1 MSIPVNKTLEQIR
14 ADMFGRI
21 ETVQDEYVAKGWLPL
36 RLNLNK
42 GVIRGMIE
50 LWCWGLHQLY
60 LFLAHVLT
68 QAFPST
74 ATGAWL
80 DLWCRSVNVFRRD
93 WTKAQGLVHFVRSG
107 TSGTSGNVR
116 IPAGRILRT
125 PPDAA
130 GQVYRF
136 VTLEDVVLPAGQTE
150 VAVPVEAEEYGAA
163 SNVTPGQIVE
173 MVTPVQGVDGV
184 GNRSGWLTSEGAD
197 REGDESL
204 RARYSLAWLAR
215 NGLTKYAYQA
225 WALEVSGVASVAV
238 LDQHPRGQGT
248 VDVVI
253 MGTAGLPT
261 QDLVDAVTTRIA
273 EDQPQND
280 DVLVKGP
287 TGVGV
292 AIDAQLELVSGDALA
307 IQAQA
312 VARLQALFLAAAVA
326 GVEPLAVGEDL
337 TRDRMVALLMAIPGV
352 KRIAW
357 TSPAADVDVPA
368 DGLAVLESLVVT
380 TSWAEAA

>member
-1 MSIPVNKTLEQIR
+1 MSVPVNKTLEQIR
-14 ADMFGRI
+14 AEMFGRI
-21 ETVQDEYVAKGWLPL
+21 EEVQAEYVAKGWLPR

-42 GVIRGMIE
+42 GVVRGLVE

-60 LFLAHVLT
+60 LFLAFVLT
-68 QAFPST
+68 QAFPSS

-80 DLWCRSVNVFRRD
+80 DLWCKQVDITRRAA
-93 WTKAQGLVHFVRSG
+93 TKARGVVYFTRA
-107 TSGTSGNVR
+107 GTSGNVR

-136 VTLEDVVLPAGQTE
+136 VTTEDAVLPAGQTE
-150 VAVPVEAEEYGAA
+150 IVVPVEAEEYGAA
-163 SNVTPGQIVE
+163 ANVTVGQIVDL
-173 MVTPVQGVDGV
+173 VTPVQGVDAV
-184 GNRSGWLTSEGAD
+184 TNRAAWLVSEGAD
-197 REGDESL
+197 REDDESL
-204 RARYSLAWLAR
+204 RGRYALAWLAR
-215 NGLTKYAYQA
+215 NGLTRHAYQA
-225 WALEVSGVASVAV
+225 WALEVPGVTSASV

-253 MGTAGLPT
+253 TGAAGLPT
-261 QDLVDAVTTRIA
+261 QDLLDAVSARIA

-287 TGVGV
+287 VEVGV
-292 AIDAQLELVSGDALA
+292 AIDAQLELVSGDAVA

-312 VARLQALFLAAAVA
+312 VARLQALFLPAAVA
-326 GVEPLAVGEDL
+326 GVEPLAIGEDL

-352 KRIAW
+352 KRIIW

-368 DGLAVLESLVVT
+368 DGLAVLESLTIT